1 MVEDKNG
8 HVLVGVKDN
17 RKTLKCTINDILKND
32 AGKEHPEAMTYVQ
45 NDKGHGRI
53 ECRTIELIPIT
64 PEQAGYPHIQSAMRV
79 KRERQF
85 VRAGNIERI
94 EKETSWYVATFP
106 AGEAG
111 AQRALALIRG
121 HWGIENRLHHVKDV
135 SMNEDRYRAKGGLAR
150 IMTAIRSVAA
160 LTLKYLGLT
169 APVAQMRFASKPAL
183 FTSILNCKSLEK
195 FKLCFLG

>member
-1 MVEDKNG
+1 
-8 HVLVGVKDN
+8 VGVKDN
-17 RKTLKCTINDILKND
+17 RKTLKQTINDILEKD
-32 AGKEHPEAMTYVQ
+32 AEKEQPEVMGYTQ

-53 ECRTIELIPIT
+53 ERRTIELIPIT
-64 PEQAGYPHIQSAMRV
+64 PEQAGYPYVQSAMRV
-79 KRERQF
+79 ERERQF
-85 VRAGNIERI
+85 VSAGKIIEI

-106 AGEAG
+106 AKEIG
-111 AQRALALIRG
+111 AQRALGFTRG
-121 HWGIENRLHHVKDV
+121 HWAIENRLHHVKDV

-150 IMTAIRSVAA
+150 IMTAIRSVAT

-183 FTSILNCKSLEK
+183 FTSFMNCKSLEK